1 MSNQRRGFFR
11 DAFAG
16 LRKLVEEVA
25 PELEAAE
32 PSPTFVPP
40 AHTSAPAKVAVGGA
54 KVVRRPPGAVPEA
67 QFLELCT
74 GCGACVTACPE
85 STLSTNDRYPEAHPE
100 VHACV
105 MCRDVPCAAA
115 CETGALLPIA
125 PTAIRFGTVR
135 ALPRLCLN
143 YSPSGEDEPLRP
155 LQRLVPST
163 GRVALRRAPP
173 ARYRRRPVHRLRPVR
188 RTLCGLSEGAHAVR
202 ISTGARPARPPGTGP
217 LGPRSWGR
225 SRRRCARLSSRRRA
239 AATAWRA

>member
-143 YSPSGEDEPLRP
+143 YSPSGEDEPCDRCSDWCRAP
-155 LQRLVPST
+155 
-163 GRVALRRAPP
+163 GALRFDERHL
-173 ARYRRRPVHRLRPVR
+173 PVIDAALC
-188 RTLCGLSEGAHAVR
+188 TGCGL
-202 ISTGARPARPPGTGP
+202 
-217 LGPRSWGR
+217 
-225 SRRRCARLSSRRRA
+225 CAEHCA
-239 AATAWRA
+239 AYPKALTL